1 MNSGLAFFL
10 PVGLAYATALWWVWE
25 SWNLEESYYAH
36 GPLMPFVAAFMI
48 WSWRDRWGQSNRET
62 DLRGW
67 LLLGPGLFLHLC
79 GAALTID
86 SISAA
91 SLCLSI
97 PGVTLLALG
106 SARFQVLSP
115 VLFLTLFAVPLPMFL
130 TGAIAFEMKEIA
142 TDSGLAL
149 ARLFGS
155 GALRTGAN
163 ISIPGQSEQLYVAAA
178 CSGLRSLVSLV
189 TLGYCIAFF
198 MGNQSGL
205 RRWILLLLAVPVA
218 VVSNILRIASICAVA
233 EIWTVEAAT
242 GIVHD
247 ILNAG
252 VWIVDLV
259 ILLAIDAWLTRW
271 GTGGKP

>member
-1 MNSGLAFFL
+1 MIPGISFFL
-10 PVGLAYATALWWVWE
+10 PVCIAYGMALWWIWE
-25 SWNLEESYYAH
+25 SWNLPESYYAH

-48 WSWRDRWGQSNRET
+48 WSWRDRWSQQNSET

-67 LLLGPGLFLHLC
+67 WLLGPGLFMHLC

-91 SLCLSI
+91 SLCLSL

-106 SARFQVLSP
+106 RARFRILAP
-115 VLFLTLFAVPLPMFL
+115 VLFLPLFAVPLPMFL

-149 ARLFGS
+149 ARAFGS
-155 GALRTGAN
+155 GALRSGAN
-163 ISIPGQSEQLYVAAA
+163 ISIPGQTGQLYVAAA

-198 MGNQSGL
+198 MGNQAGL
-205 RRWILLLLAVPVA
+205 RRWILLALAVPVA
-218 VVSNILRIASICAVA
+218 VISNILRIAAICGVA
-233 EIWTVEAAT
+233 EIWSIEAAT
-242 GIVHD
+242 GVVHD

-252 VWIVDLV
+252 VWLVDLV
-259 ILLAIDAWLTRW
+259 ILLGIDAWLSRLGAGAKT
-271 GTGGKP
+271 

>member
-1 MNSGLAFFL
+1 M
-10 PVGLAYATALWWVWE
+10 AYATALWWIWE

-48 WSWRDRWGQSNRET
+48 WSWRDRWGQKSRAT
-62 DLRGW
+62 DMRGW
-67 LLLGPGLFLHLC
+67 LLLGPGLFMHLC

-91 SLCLSI
+91 SLCLSL

-106 SARFQVLSP
+106 PGRFRVLAP
-115 VLFLTLFAVPLPMFL
+115 VLFLPLFAVPLPMFL

-149 ARLFGS
+149 ARLLGS
-155 GALRTGAN
+155 GAMRTGAN

-198 MGNQSGL
+198 MGEQSGL
-205 RRWILLLLAVPVA
+205 RRWILLALAVPVA
-218 VVSNILRIASICAVA
+218 VISNILRIAAICGVA
-233 EIWTVEAAT
+233 EIWSVEAAT
-242 GIVHD
+242 GVVHD
-247 ILNAG
+247 VLNAG
-252 VWIVDLV
+252 VWLIDLV
-259 ILLAIDAWLTRW
+259 ILLAIDAWLTRI
-271 GTGGKP
+271 GSRGKT